1 MRGFSGVVNLLC
13 SSPGTALHL
22 LCSDARFANE
32 SFNLTGSSEPV
43 ESFETIWNASP
54 VSTNPQ
60 IHKLFTFLRAQ
71 HSLCLINQYTNI

>member
-43 ESFETIWNASP
+43 ESFETHLQLAL
-54 VSTNPQ
+54 
-60 IHKLFTFLRAQ
+60 IHKYISYSLFYVPNTP
-71 HSLCLINQYTNI
+71 SVS